1 MLSMPPATTTSL
13 IPNWILWAASMVAAT
28 SQKKKKKKKNLK
40 CFSDIFLT

>member
-28 SQKKKKKKKNLK
+28 SHKKKKKKKKSKML
-40 CFSDIFLT
+40 

>member
-28 SQKKKKKKKNLK
+28 SQKKKKKKKNIK
-40 CFSDIFLT
+40 CVSDIFLT

>member
-28 SQKKKKKKKNLK
+28 SPKKKKKKKNLK